1 MTANKSNFTDM
12 KNYFCLLL
20 FLFLI
25 TSCKEDASA
34 DAYAT
39 DKIMSIKLPPKEEAN
54 YDLAV
59 ADTTAVAVDAP
70 SSNEAE
76 FSLEK
81 IEPQIIKNGD
91 LRFETSDLEKTY
103 EIVQNAVKKN
113 GGTIQNDIEGK
124 DYQTHFRNLTI
135 RIPSKNFDFF
145 IKEISTGVNYFDR
158 KEISSN
164 DVTEEYIDV
173 VSRIKTKKA
182 LEERY
187 LELLKKATKVS
198 EMLEV
203 ERQLSE
209 IREEIEA
216 KEGRLK
222 YIKNRVSMSTI
233 TLEIYKTDAE
243 KSGATVSFGSK
254 IINAIA
260 SGFNGIS
267 SFFIWLIEIWP
278 FIVILVAIIYFIRKR
293 FKKKTKK
300 DVSVL

>member
-1 MTANKSNFTDM
+1 M
-12 KNYFCLLL
+12 KNYFYLLL
-20 FLFLI
+20 VVFLT
-25 TSCKEDASA
+25 TSCKNDATAEAS
-34 DAYAT
+34 D
-39 DKIMSIKLPPKEEAN
+39 DRIMSVQMPSKEISYN
-54 YDLAV
+54 
-59 ADTTAVAVDAP
+59 AVAVDSAAVALDEP
-70 SSNEAE
+70 SSNTSEDG
-76 FSLEK
+76 LDK
-81 IEPQIIKNGD
+81 IKPQIIKNGD
-91 LRFETSDLEKTY
+91 LRFETEDLEKTY
-103 EIVQNAVKKN
+103 ETVQNAVKKN
-113 GGTIQNDIEGK
+113 SGNIQNDNEGK

-135 RIPSKNFDFF
+135 RIPSKNFDAF

-158 KEISSN
+158 KEISSE
-164 DVTEEYIDV
+164 DVTEEYIDIA
-173 VSRIKTKKA
+173 SRIKTKKA

-209 IREEIEA
+209 IREEIES

-254 IINAIA
+254 IVNAIK

-267 SFFIWLIEIWP
+267 TFFIWLIEVWP
-278 FIVILVAIIYFIRKR
+278 FIVILVAIIYFVRKR
-293 FKKKTKK
+293 FKKKIQK
-300 DVSVL
+300 DV